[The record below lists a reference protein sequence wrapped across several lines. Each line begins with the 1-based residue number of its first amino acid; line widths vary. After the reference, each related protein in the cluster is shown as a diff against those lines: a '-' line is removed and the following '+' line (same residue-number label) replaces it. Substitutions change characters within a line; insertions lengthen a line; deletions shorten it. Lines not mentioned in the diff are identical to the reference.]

1 MDLNEYSAIADK
13 LNVELRGLTTKL
25 IQNYKNEVN
34 KNGETLKTLPFYHGF
49 YFIGRNG
56 KLLSDHHKMYI
67 KINNSSQSDVY
78 YSLDDKELT
87 YLTYDSELGFKVP
100 TPVSEESLHILFLDS
115 EFYLDVMHIVGLS
128 GLLKASA
135 TDTTNAIALLKE
147 DLAEYLQ

>member
-34 KNGETLKTLPFYHGF
+34 KNGEALKTLPFYHGF

-87 YLTYDSELGFKVP
+87 YLTYDSELSFKVP

-128 GLLKASA
+128 GLLKASV

>member
-100 TPVSEESLHILFLDS
+100 TPVSEESLHVLFLDS

-128 GLLKASA
+128 GLLKASV
-135 TDTTNAIALLKE
+135 TDTTNVIALLKE
-147 DLAEYLQ
+147 NLAEYLQ

>member
-1 MDLNEYSAIADK
+1 MDLNEYSAIADE
-13 LNVELRGLTTKL
+13 LNVELKGLTTKL

-34 KNGETLKTLPFYHGF
+34 KNGETLRTLPFYHGF
-49 YFIGRNG
+49 YLIGRNG
-56 KLLSDHHKMYI
+56 KLLSDYQKMYI

-78 YSLDDKELT
+78 YSLDNKELT

-128 GLLKASA
+128 GLLKASV
-135 TDTTNAIALLKE
+135 TDTTNTIALLKE
-147 DLAEYLQ
+147 NLAEYLQ